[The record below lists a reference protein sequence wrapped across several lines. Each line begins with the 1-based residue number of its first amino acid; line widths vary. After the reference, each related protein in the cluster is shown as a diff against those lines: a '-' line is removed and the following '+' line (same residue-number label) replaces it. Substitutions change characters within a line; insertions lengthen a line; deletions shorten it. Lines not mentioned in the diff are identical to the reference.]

1 MPDLLL
7 GVDDYRKA
15 LGTAGPFLIVTAP
28 DGQPFA
34 ALSFRWPQGLPE
46 VLVAWTLSDAP
57 VAELVMPSWL
67 RPTEGDGA
75 VCPCGGDPG
84 CFGCG
89 GSGVYR
95 GAWDALIVYRLDDNP
110 TKATVITSHGCRP
123 MTPVDGLIF
132 EAFNVARQGRRSRDM
147 AIPVGLVVEGL
158 RMVGQHVA
166 VRGLR

>member
-1 MPDLLL
+1 MLL
-7 GVDDYRKA
+7 DEADYRRA
-15 LGTAGPFLIVTAP
+15 LGQAGPFLIVTGP
-28 DGQPFA
+28 DGQPHTAIGF
-34 ALSFRWPQGLPE
+34 SWPHGLPE
-46 VLVAWTLSDAP
+46 VLVAWTLSDAAC
-57 VAELVMPSWL
+57 AELVMPSWL

-75 VCPCGGDPG
+75 VCPCGGDPA

-95 GAWDALIVYRLDDNP
+95 GAWDALVVYRLDDGP
-110 TKATVITSHGCRP
+110 TEATVITSHGSRP

-132 EAFNVARQGRRSRDM
+132 EAFRVARQSRSNRD
-147 AIPVGLVVEGL
+147 AVIPVGLVVEGL